1 MGSGLA
7 LFPKGCQFYLFPNTA
22 LKACSVRSKSQKGF
36 VGHYVHQNMSVFA
49 KKKKKSKKRW
59 SLNCLIFS
67 DISGKMSSLE
77 KILMMTQPTSKP
89 SLGPMKTIQE
99 YINFKNFL
107 ESGEAGHCKAQRML
121 PRIYFQLC
129 H

>member
-22 LKACSVRSKSQKGF
+22 LKAYSVRSKSQKGF

-49 KKKKKSKKRW
+49 KKKSKKRW
-59 SLNCLIFS
+59 SLNCLIFTG
-67 DISGKMSSLE
+67 ISGKMSSLE

-89 SLGPMKTIQE
+89 SLGPMKTLQE
-99 YINFKNFL
+99 NINFKNFL
-107 ESGEAGHCKAQRML
+107 ESEEAGHCKAQHML
-121 PRIYFQLC
+121 ARIYFQLC